1 MASKIK
7 VDQIQTGDG
16 TGTIALQNQLS
27 GMTTASLPALGSA
40 QMPTG
45 SVLQVVQGTHS
56 TAVNQGGTSFAD
68 TGLTQAITPS
78 SASSKIL
85 VLISQPV
92 FMSVDNTGSRT
103 AFFRLYRDIGAA
115 GTELEIK
122 EYDFL
127 GSAQPYDSSFT
138 YSVNYLDSPNSTA
151 SVSYRTQFR
160 LNSTNA
166 DVKTSSGGGKANIT
180 LIEIAG

>member
-7 VDQIQTGDG
+7 VDQIQTADG

-27 GMTTASLPALGSA
+27 GMTSAS
-40 QMPTG
+40 MPTG
-45 SVLQVVQGTHS
+45 SVLQVVQGSHS
-56 TAVNQGGTSFAD
+56 TAVNQGGTSFAN

-78 SASSKIL
+78 FASSKIL
-85 VLISQPV
+85 ILVSQPA
-92 FMSVDNTGSRT
+92 FMSVDNTSSRT

-127 GSAQPYDSSFT
+127 GPTAVYDSSFT

-151 SVSYRTQFR
+151 SVSYRTQFK
-160 LNSTNA
+160 LNGTSS
-166 DVKTSSGGGKANIT
+166 DIKTSSGGGKANIT
-180 LIEIAG
+180 LMEIAG